1 MSLLT
6 VLDKVLLLLTVPVGG
21 FWHMI
26 GDARAAS
33 YAIVVLPTF
42 AWLAAKIYLPPGSLK
57 RLSDR
62 RGSPA
67 TVASATR

>member
-1 MSLLT
+1 MPLLT
-6 VLDKVLLLLTVPVGG
+6 VLYTVLLLFTVPIGG
-21 FWHMI
+21 FWHMT

-57 RLSDR
+57 RC
-62 RGSPA
+62 
-67 TVASATR
+67 